1 MNVNK
6 LEKNLDRQLY
16 WVQAADSKVA
26 PLFAI
31 NLAMLGLLAALFKE
45 NTSWSAWEI
54 LFSAAATLPLL
65 LSVLTVLLVLFPR
78 LDGPKESSIFFGGI
92 AKQDA
97 DSFNKRQLTLS
108 KKDYCKDLLSQTY
121 RNAEIANQKYGN
133 LKKAYIL
140 TVISIP
146 GWLCVIYALS
156 FLKI

>member
-45 NTSWSAWEI
+45 NRSWSAWEI
-54 LFSAAATLPLL
+54 LFSVAATLPLL

-97 DSFNKRQLTLS
+97 GRFNKRQLTLS
-108 KKDYCKDLLSQTY
+108 KKDYCNDLLNQTY

-133 LKKAYIL
+133 LKQAYIL

-146 GWLCVIYALS
+146 GWLCVIYALN
-156 FLKI
+156 FQTN